1 MEINS
6 WTIEKFAKFADTMLT
21 CNSIINV
28 LTNIVLGGGG
38 GGGGRLYF

>member
-1 MEINS
+1 
-6 WTIEKFAKFADTMLT
+6 MLT

-38 GGGGRLYF
+38 GGGGGCIFR